1 MTASDPTLRRATV
14 MLEKAGKEQ
23 KAGIWMTASQMLAS
37 PAANRVEVNL
47 GRISRISTKDAAI
60 FVPGKVL
67 GHGIVDK
74 KLVVGAFSFSSSAR
88 AKILA
93 VGGTPLSIEQFL
105 KRYPKGSG
113 VHLVR

>member
-1 MTASDPTLRRATV
+1 MTASDPTLRRAAV

-23 KAGIWMTASQMLAS
+23 KARIWQTASEMLAS

-47 GRISRISTKDAAI
+47 GRISRISSKDRPI

-67 GHGIVDK
+67 GHGIVNK

-93 VGGTPLSIEQFL
+93 EGGTALSIEQFL
-105 KRYPKGSG
+105 KKFPKGSG